1 MKNHALSPFLLSQSH
16 CSKSIGKPN
25 SEKFGPTYRSDLDL
39 VFCNPDGT
47 PFHPDSFSAAISNLF
62 RWLKIVKPKGAALH
76 LLRHTHGSEMLAAGV
91 DIVTVAARLGHS
103 SPSTTANVY
112 AHALQGRDVEAVK
125 RLELFQK
132 AVLDKGK
139 ETEKPQ

>member
-1 MKNHALSPFLLSQSH
+1 
-16 CSKSIGKPN
+16 
-25 SEKFGPTYRSDLDL
+25 
-39 VFCNPDGT
+39 
-47 PFHPDSFSAAISNLF
+47 
-62 RWLKIVKPKGAALH
+62 
-76 LLRHTHGSEMLAAGV
+76 MLAAGV